1 MIYRKGELGLYDCRE
16 RSAGRK
22 LFMAF
27 IAGRVCGVMLIVGL
41 SFLLCPATDIR
52 LFFKTPVPA
61 GGHSVVLMAGACGRG

>member
-41 SFLLCPATDIR
+41 FLLCPATDIR
-52 LFFKTPVPA
+52 LFLNA
-61 GGHSVVLMAGACGRG
+61 GSGRGGILLF

>member
-27 IAGRVCGVMLIVGL
+27 IAGRMCGVMLIVGL
-41 SFLLCPATDIR
+41 
-52 LFFKTPVPA
+52 FFIVS
-61 GGHSVVLMAGACGRG
+61 GN